1 MMPDD
6 PSAPAAG
13 GTWHAAGGDLQ
24 LAVERPVGTLLDELG
39 TIEVAGA
46 DAASFLHS
54 QLTNDVLHTDALRV
68 QRNGYCTAKG
78 RLLATIDLW
87 RQGEAICL
95 ELPREILAP
104 LAKRL
109 SMFVLRAKARLADAS
124 EQWAAFALLG
134 PGVGAALRAAG
145 AGLPEPEDTVA
156 VGSLRLTRAP
166 AGTRLAERYVL
177 RGPRADVA
185 AWQQRLGLPQVAS
198 GVWWW
203 SQIDAGLPT
212 VFAATQEKFVPQMIN
227 YEVLAG
233 VGFKKGCY
241 PGQEVVARSQ
251 YLGKLR
257 RRMGLAHVTGD
268 TQAAA
273 DVFAEG
279 GADPIGQVVL
289 AAAAPGGGMDLLY
302 ECPQEQAATQPL
314 RVGHAGGAL
323 LQPRPLPYAI
333 VDVTA

>member
-1 MMPDD
+1 MPDD
-6 PSAPAAG
+6 LSAPAAG
-13 GTWHAAGGDLQ
+13 GTWHAPAGDLQ
-24 LAVERPVGTLLDELG
+24 LAIERPVGTMLDELG
-39 TIEVAGA
+39 TIEVVGA
-46 DAASFLHS
+46 DAATFLHS
-54 QLTNDVLHTDALRV
+54 QLTNDVLHADALRV

-78 RLLATIDLW
+78 RLLATVDLW

-109 SMFVLRAKARLADAS
+109 SMFVLRAKARLVDAS
-124 EQWAAFALLG
+124 EQWATFAVLG
-134 PGVGAALRAAG
+134 PDAGAALQSAG
-145 AGLPEPEDTVA
+145 ADVPALDDTVA
-156 VGSLRLTRAP
+156 VGSVRLTRAP

-185 AWQQRLGLPQVAS
+185 AWQQRLGLPQVDS
-198 GVWWW
+198 GGWWW

-212 VFAATQEKFVPQMIN
+212 VFAATQEKFVPQIIN

-233 VGFKKGCY
+233 VSFKKGCY

-257 RRMGLAHVTGD
+257 RRMGLGHVTGGA
-268 TQAAA
+268 QAAA
-273 DVFAEG
+273 DVFVEG
-279 GADPIGQVVL
+279 AADPIGQVVL

-302 ECPQEQAATQPL
+302 ECPQEQAAAQPL